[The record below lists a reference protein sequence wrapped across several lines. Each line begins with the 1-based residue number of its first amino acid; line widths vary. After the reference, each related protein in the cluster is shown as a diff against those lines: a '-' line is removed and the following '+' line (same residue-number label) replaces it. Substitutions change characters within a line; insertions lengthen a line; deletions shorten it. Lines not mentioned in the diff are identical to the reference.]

1 MTQAAL
7 PLDTITCISTTST
20 VVIPPWAISA
30 PPMSNGALLQLPSPP
45 NETLHQTG
53 STPLPPAVHGG
64 RVLMRARGY
73 GLSNVRWAHG
83 WAAYQSAGHEES
95 ACIHELESAGL
106 KLAQGWPV
114 ARARCRGVA
123 ERDTERDNLLPPG
136 FRRAL
141 VGALVAHP

>member
-1 MTQAAL
+1 
-7 PLDTITCISTTST
+7 
-20 VVIPPWAISA
+20 
-30 PPMSNGALLQLPSPP
+30 
-45 NETLHQTG
+45 
-53 STPLPPAVHGG
+53 
-64 RVLMRARGY
+64 MRARGY
-73 GLSNVRWAHG
+73 GLSSVRCAHG

-95 ACIHELESAGL
+95 ACIHEFESSAGL

-123 ERDTERDNLLPPG
+123 ERDNLLPPG